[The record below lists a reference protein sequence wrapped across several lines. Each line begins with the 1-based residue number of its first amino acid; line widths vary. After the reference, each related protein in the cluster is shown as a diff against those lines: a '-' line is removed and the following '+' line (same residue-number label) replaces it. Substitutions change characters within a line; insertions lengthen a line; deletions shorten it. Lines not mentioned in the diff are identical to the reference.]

1 MTETNVLVIGIDG
14 GGTRTRARLANT
26 RGETFSTGE
35 AGPANPHARGFEAA
49 EREILTAI
57 QSAFESAHAE
67 KQMVAATCLGIGGVD
82 RAEERTR
89 FAAWARETIAPR
101 VQVVNDGEIVLAAGS
116 SENWGVALIAGTG
129 SIAWGKTRDGRIA
142 RAGGWGYLIGDEG
155 SGFDLARGALRAV
168 TQAEDGRGEPTRLRG
183 AILTHWGIESV
194 SELIPRVY
202 RSGLAPADLA
212 GLAPLVVRTAAEGD
226 AVAQRL
232 IERASAALA
241 DTVIAVARQ
250 LRFRESEIPLALTGG
265 LLLETEWLRTSLV
278 AELKNRGTNFSPI
291 TLVHEPVAG
300 AVRIAIELMRA

>member
-1 MTETNVLVIGIDG
+1 MTETSVLVIGIDG
-14 GGTRTRARLANT
+14 GGTRTRARLANA
-26 RGETFSTGE
+26 RGEALGNGE
-35 AGPANPHARGFEAA
+35 AGTANPNAHGFAA
-49 EREILTAI
+49 AQKEILAAI
-57 QSAFESAHAE
+57 DRAFQDARIE
-67 KQMVAATCLGIGGVD
+67 KQSVATVCLGIGGVD
-82 RAEERTR
+82 RAEERTH
-89 FAAWARETIAPR
+89 FAAWAREAVAR
-101 VQVVNDGEIVLAAGS
+101 RAEVVNDGEIVLAAGS

-265 LLLETEWLRTSLV
+265 LLLETELLRTNLV
-278 AELKNRGTNFSPI
+278 AELKSRGTNFSPI
-291 TLVHEPVAG
+291 TLVPEPVAG
-300 AVRIAIELMRA
+300 AVRIAIELMRG